1 MRGRHEHEHEHER
14 HSSSSALSSSL
25 FGDLPPS
32 ARTTT
37 RASSWGKRVLGDDDA
52 ATTTTTT
59 KRDDDA
65 KRRRAESGT
74 GAPQKMKMQQSMVK
88 AQRAKMLRAKT
99 EKLSAS
105 ATPKITAINNAKE
118 EKSGG
123 ERRIDEP
130 TLGEEKGETKRDGG
144 GGGTVWDCPDEYDP
158 FKPNSYEDAK
168 LQRTRDDEE
177 KKQREKDWMERK
189 KIKEEEREKEK
200 KEREEKEK
208 KGEGKGM
215 SMAMR
220 MMKKMGW
227 QEGKGLGKNQDGI
240 DAPLVVKKDGR
251 DTGRIIK
258 SKALFSSEKNE
269 IEDELPPDKAQSR

>member
-1 MRGRHEHEHEHER
+1 MRGRREHER
-14 HSSSSALSSSL
+14 EHSSSL

-32 ARTTT
+32 NARTTT
-37 RASSWGKRVLGDDDA
+37 RASAGGKRVLGDDDA

-59 KRDDDA
+59 KRDDDDA
-65 KRRRAESGT
+65 KRRKAESGT

-105 ATPKITAINNAKE
+105 ATSKITALNNAKE

-130 TLGEEKGETKRDGG
+130 TLGEGKGDGGGG

-200 KEREEKEK
+200 KEKEEKEK
-208 KGEGKGM
+208 KGGGKGM

>member
-1 MRGRHEHEHEHER
+1 MRGRREHER
-14 HSSSSALSSSL
+14 EHSSSL

-52 ATTTTTT
+52 ATMTTTT
-59 KRDDDA
+59 KRDDDDA
-65 KRRRAESGT
+65 KRRKAESGT

-105 ATPKITAINNAKE
+105 ATPKITALNNAKE

-130 TLGEEKGETKRDGG
+130 TLGEGKGDGGG

-200 KEREEKEK
+200 KEKEEKEK
-208 KGEGKGM
+208 KGGGKGM